1 MRTKYSFYNFLV
13 SLITSVAL
21 PIFGFIK
28 VRMFIDLYGSDLNG
42 LQLTIMN
49 VITFLNVFEL
59 SYSLA
64 FRQLLFKPLAEND
77 QDRVL
82 SIYNG
87 AVKVFRFTGMAVLV
101 VGALTALL
109 FPMFAESPL
118 GYGET
123 VTMFL
128 ILCVPFGLSY
138 FLMGPNFVIIADQK
152 EYKINIWIQTI
163 AILRMVLMVGVILL
177 KLPYIYI
184 FLIEGLSLIHISSI
198 SSGKRWV
205 RDLRPISF
213 RSPPASSCILAC

>member
-1 MRTKYSFYNFLV
+1 M
-13 SLITSVAL
+13 
-21 PIFGFIK
+21 
-28 VRMFIDLYGSDLNG
+28 
-42 LQLTIMN
+42 
-49 VITFLNVFEL
+49 
-59 SYSLA
+59 
-64 FRQLLFKPLAEND
+64 
-77 QDRVL
+77 L

-87 AVKVFRFTGMAVLV
+87 AVRCSGFAGMAVLV

-163 AILRMVLMVGVILL
+163 AIFCG
-177 KLPYIYI
+177 
-184 FLIEGLSLIHISSI
+184 
-198 SSGKRWV
+198 W
-205 RDLRPISF
+205 
-213 RSPPASSCILAC
+213 C